1 MENLRLNLQAQD
13 SYFRQLLEK
22 EIQPA
27 EAEEELKVS
36 VLWQSHQRNQ
46 EGFSLLIEKP
56 RGEME

>member
-46 EGFSLLIEKP
+46 EGFSLLI
-56 RGEME
+56 